1 MAQIFSI
8 VWRVLVNLATVTVII
23 AMFHIAKSPFETI
36 VISALVLI
44 YVSVISSF
52 SILGHALSQK
62 GHIDLARFIEIAKS
76 LSLNTEIYEEA
87 QKEDQEEFQNIQVG
101 FWINAG
107 FNWLFGLIAI
117 VNLLYV
123 VAQLD

>member
-1 MAQIFSI
+1 MVKIFSI
-8 VWRVLVNLATVTVII
+8 VWRVFVNLATAAVIL

-44 YVSVISSF
+44 YVSVTSSF

-76 LSLNTEIYEEA
+76 LHLNTELYEVA
-87 QKEDQEEFQNIQVG
+87 QKEDRDEFQNTQVG

-117 VNLLYV
+117 VNLLYA
-123 VAQLD
+123 VA